1 MAEKKKG
8 AQALFNKLKG
18 MGYKKNGGESLL
30 NKMTYGGAS
39 MDMSDNLEKKMRSGS
54 ETKRVVYG
62 EGGSSRRM
70 QAYKMG
76 GWSAFK
82 KK

>member
-8 AQALFNKLKG
+8 AQALFNKLKA

-39 MDMSDNLEKKMRSGS
+39 MDMADNMEQKMRNGS
-54 ETKRVVYG
+54 ETKRYVYG
-62 EGGSSRRM
+62 DGGSKKRM

-76 GWSAFK
+76 GWAASK

>member
-8 AQALFNKLKG
+8 AQALFNKLKA

-39 MDMSDNLEKKMRSGS
+39 MDMADNLEQKMRSGS
-54 ETKRVVYG
+54 ETKRVVYS
-62 EGGSSRRM
+62 EGGSKKM

-76 GWSAFK
+76 GWTASK